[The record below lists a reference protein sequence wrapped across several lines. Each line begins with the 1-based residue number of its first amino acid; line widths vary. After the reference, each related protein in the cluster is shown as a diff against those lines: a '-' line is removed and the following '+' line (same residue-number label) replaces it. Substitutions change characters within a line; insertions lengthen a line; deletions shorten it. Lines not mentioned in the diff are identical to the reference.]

1 MKRGSARKM
10 DDQSQR
16 KRTKTDKYSCPV
28 NHCNATYT
36 RRHNLKTHFRKSH
49 AQLEKDFPQVFV
61 TLKSTKEG
69 KTWKCPVDNCLCGY
83 SRKGDLKYHFIRKHH
98 ELASK
103 YPSICKSKSSKQN
116 KKHLCPIEDCA
127 CGYLRKTDLKAHFI
141 SKHQDY
147 IHLHPLLKPRDVV
160 VQCRFCSESFQSGEI
175 FAQHLSLKHDI
186 NSLPDTNRSD
196 SSINSYDEDHSG
208 SIEDGSNTAP
218 SIQTPN
224 SGISNYKFSSPI
236 TPLHLNNLSSPIS
249 PLHLNNLSSPIHLNN
264 LSSPRSPLH
273 TNTLSPIK
281 KPLHSNLNHII
292 SPPVPKSPPSNNMAP
307 VPLSNDTTHT
317 THHLN
322 TTPNLP
328 IVPIPVQITKP
339 NMDSPENK
347 MNISFLLNPNT
358 I

>member
-1 MKRGSARKM
+1 
-10 DDQSQR
+10 
-16 KRTKTDKYSCPV
+16 
-28 NHCNATYT
+28 
-36 RRHNLKTHFRKSH
+36 
-49 AQLEKDFPQVFV
+49 LEKDFPQVFV

-69 KTWKCPVDNCLCGY
+69 KTWKCPIENCLCGY

-103 YPSICKSKSSKQN
+103 YPGICKSKSSKQN

-208 SIEDGSNTAP
+208 STEDGSNTAP
-218 SIQTPN
+218 SIQSPN
-224 SGISNYKFSSPI
+224 SGISNYKFSSPV
-236 TPLHLNNLSSPIS
+236 TPHLNNLTPIS
-249 PLHLNNLSSPIHLNN
+249 PLHTNNISPI
-264 LSSPRSPLH
+264 
-273 TNTLSPIK
+273 I
-281 KPLHSNLNHII
+281 KPLHSNNII
-292 SPPVPKSPPSNNMAP
+292 LSPPVSSSISPPSNNMAP
-307 VPLSNDTTHT
+307 VPLLISNDITHT
-317 THHLN
+317 TLHPNN
-322 TTPNLP
+322 TTNLQ
-328 IVPIPVQITKP
+328 VSNPVQITKAD
-339 NMDSPENK
+339 MDSPENK
-347 MNISFLLNPNT
+347 MNISFILNPSSL
-358 I
+358 